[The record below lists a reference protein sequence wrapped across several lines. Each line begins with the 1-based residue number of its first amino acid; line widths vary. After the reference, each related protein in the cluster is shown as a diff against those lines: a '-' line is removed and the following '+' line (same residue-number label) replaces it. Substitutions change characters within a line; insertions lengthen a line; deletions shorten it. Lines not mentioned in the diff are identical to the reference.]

1 MMICFFILFYMYIYI
16 LYIYICAHI
25 YISYRYIYIYRFPA
39 FLGDFD
45 VSKKKVFYLSQR
57 GAVVIRRRGWQLQR
71 QVSLDGTGPAV
82 GQQNKG
88 FKEFSEL

>member
-1 MMICFFILFYMYIYI
+1 MFI
-16 LYIYICAHI
+16 H
-25 YISYRYIYIYRFPA
+25 RFPA

-45 VSKKKVFYLSQR
+45 VPKKKVFYLSQP

-82 GQQNKG
+82 EQQNEG
-88 FKEFSEL
+88 FKKAVSCELHLDIKCMIVYSFFLDVCNIFMYY

>member
-1 MMICFFILFYMYIYI
+1 MHISTYHIIMYK
-16 LYIYICAHI
+16 
-25 YISYRYIYIYRFPA
+25 YIYRFPA

-45 VSKKKVFYLSQR
+45 VSKKKVFYLSQP

-88 FKEFSEL
+88 FKNAVSCEL